1 LTNRT
6 SLRQGVSARI
16 DPAMR
21 VSEFQGTTAGLLCLA
36 LGILLSCH
44 KVKEEAGIDTPRLSS
59 KVRMQDVTFHSAALD
74 RDMPYRVILPKN
86 NAGAHKLPA
95 VYLLH
100 GRGDHFRDWSNSTD
114 VSPLAER
121 GLILV
126 MPEGDSSYL
135 TNAVE
140 RPQDRYEDYI
150 VKDLIHDVESRFPV
164 AAGRQ
169 SRAIAGVSM
178 GGYGA
183 VKLALRY
190 PELFAFAGGLS
201 PAVDVPSRP
210 FSIRRPFQSR
220 FYSSIFGPTG
230 SQTRRDNDPFVLA
243 RSANPKTSPYLYLEC
258 GDQEG
263 LLPANRD
270 FAELVEQ
277 HHLPHEF
284 HVVAGDH
291 NWAQWNRIMPGL
303 FASLLQ
309 HIQL

>member
-1 LTNRT
+1 
-6 SLRQGVSARI
+6 
-16 DPAMR
+16 
-21 VSEFQGTTAGLLCLA
+21 
-36 LGILLSCH
+36 
-44 KVKEEAGIDTPRLSS
+44 
-59 KVRMQDVTFHSAALD
+59 
-74 RDMPYRVILPKN
+74 
-86 NAGAHKLPA
+86 
-95 VYLLH
+95 
-100 GRGDHFRDWSNSTD
+100 
-114 VSPLAER
+114 VSPFAER

-126 MPEGDSSYL
+126 MPEGDSSYF

-150 VKDLIHDVESRFPV
+150 VKDLIHDVESRFSA

-210 FSIRRPFQSR
+210 FSIRRPLQWR
-220 FYSSIFGPTG
+220 FHSAIFGPAG
-230 SQTRRDNDPFVLA
+230 SPTRHDNDPFVLA
-243 RSANPKTSPYLYLEC
+243 QSANPLTTPYLYLAC

-263 LLPANRD
+263 LLPANRA
-270 FAELVEQ
+270 FADRLAQ
-277 HHLPHEF
+277 LNIPHEF
-284 HVVAGDH
+284 HVVEGSH
-291 NWAQWNRIMPGL
+291 NWPQWNKSVPGL